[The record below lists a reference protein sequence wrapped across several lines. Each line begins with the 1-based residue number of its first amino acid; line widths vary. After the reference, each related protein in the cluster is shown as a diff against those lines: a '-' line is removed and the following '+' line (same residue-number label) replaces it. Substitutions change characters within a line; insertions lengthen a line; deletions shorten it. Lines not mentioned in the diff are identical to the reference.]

1 MRYVSDHLPS
11 LGYSPKPIATRLGAL
26 SSFWTC
32 MQQQLAVPLARNPWQ
47 GHRLSNN
54 KRVTTPGPR
63 SRKSPEVERAFTEG
77 ELVALPHGTERARG
91 WDVYERVR
99 DLLLLGLFT
108 GGRLNELCSLLVK
121 DVVITK
127 QGRQTSALLSIREGN
142 TDAAAKTM
150 AVTHR
155 AVLKMLQQQRGQ
167 EARRATVPRTSSWW
181 S

>member
-1 MRYVSDHLPS
+1 
-11 LGYSPKPIATRLGAL
+11 
-26 SSFWTC
+26 
-32 MQQQLAVPLARNPWQ
+32 
-47 GHRLSNN
+47 
-54 KRVTTPGPR
+54 
-63 SRKSPEVERAFTEG
+63 VERAFTEG

-142 TDAAAKTM
+142 TDDAVRTM